1 MTPYEASTIESGY
14 YIGTV
19 MDTDLETREIQVY
32 IPKLMP
38 IIDYADNVSYKTR
51 SYNFNLAIT
60 GTSAVDATVTMRKSI
75 IARAEDKEETLPSK
89 GSKVIVYFIDNNPN
103 LAFWKKFNVYG
114 IDYEKDPL
122 DRLNKEKLFSI
133 DFIKNNGIL
142 NSIDIHKGDN
152 ISLEIPSNMSV
163 SIDKSDSENIK
174 ISLRLG

>member
-38 IIDYADNVSYKTR
+38 IIDSEAAITYKTK
-51 SYNFNLAIT
+51 SYDFNLSIN
-60 GTSAVDATVTMRKSI
+60 GTSGVDSNVTMRNSI
-75 IARAEDKEETLPSK
+75 IARAEDKEETMPTK
-89 GSKVIVYFIDNNPN
+89 GSKVIIYFIDNNPN
-103 LAFWKKFNVYG
+103 LVFWKKFDVYG
-114 IDYEKDPL
+114 IDYEKDTS

-142 NSIDIHKGDN
+142 NSIDIHKGDK
-152 ISLEIPSNMSV
+152 ISLEIPSTMNI
-163 SIDKSDSENIK
+163 SIDKNDSENIK